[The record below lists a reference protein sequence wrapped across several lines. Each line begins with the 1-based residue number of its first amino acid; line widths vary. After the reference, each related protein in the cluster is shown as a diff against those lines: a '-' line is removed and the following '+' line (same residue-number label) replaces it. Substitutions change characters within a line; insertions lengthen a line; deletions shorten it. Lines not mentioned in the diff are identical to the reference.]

1 MSKNLSKFELVVSR
15 FRQIGNDSTHI
26 GYNFG
31 GTKAM
36 ILSKKIHCWGKNEQ
50 ILLIHFKTC

>member
-1 MSKNLSKFELVVSR
+1 MSKNLSKFELEVSR

-31 GTKAM
+31 TKAM
-36 ILSKKIHCWGKNEQ
+36 ILSKKSIVGVRMSRY
-50 ILLIHFKTC
+50 F